1 MAAKLFKMRERGI
14 YRDMVLE
21 NAQVVLYGVHNNAVP
36 NVPCPNI
43 TIQV

>member
-1 MAAKLFKMRERGI
+1 MAAELFEMRERGI
-14 YRDMVLE
+14 YKEVLRRE
-21 NAQVVLYGVHNNAVP
+21 AQVVLYGVDNNAVP